1 MKDFISV
8 TDPELVKMIN
18 NGLVGVIPTDTIY
31 GLVGLAS
38 SESAIS
44 RMYGLKE
51 RERQPGTIIASS
63 VQQLEVLGFPQA
75 DLQLMT
81 KFWPGPISVVLSA
94 NGVANYLKDG
104 LDSLPVRIPDYPE
117 LLDLLSQ
124 TGPLMTTSAN
134 PPSAPSATNIE
145 QAKSYFGESVDFY
158 VDSGDLS
165 GREPSTIIGFDE
177 TGEIQIFRE
186 GAINSEAL
194 QNISRQGQ

>member
-44 RMYGLKE
+44 RMYGLKK

-104 LDSLPVRIPDYPE
+104 LGSLPVRIPNYPE

-134 PPSAPSATNIE
+134 LPSAPRATNIE
-145 QAKSYFGESVDFY
+145 QAKSYFGDSVDFY

>member
-1 MKDFISV
+1 
-8 TDPELVKMIN
+8 
-18 NGLVGVIPTDTIY
+18 
-31 GLVGLAS
+31 
-38 SESAIS
+38 
-44 RMYGLKE
+44 
-51 RERQPGTIIASS
+51 
-63 VQQLEVLGFPQA
+63 
-75 DLQLMT
+75 
-81 KFWPGPISVVLSA
+81 
-94 NGVANYLKDG
+94 
-104 LDSLPVRIPDYPE
+104 
-117 LLDLLSQ
+117 
-124 TGPLMTTSAN
+124 MTTSAN